1 MTRLFRH
8 TVHGHINKFQSLIS
22 NNLQWLIKTCN
33 EINFNKKNFIKL
45 IIFME
50 LQIYQGEN
58 VFILGEGMY
67 AWLHGINCSAQGLG
81 LG

>member
-1 MTRLFRH
+1 
-8 TVHGHINKFQSLIS
+8 
-22 NNLQWLIKTCN
+22 
-33 EINFNKKNFIKL
+33 
-45 IIFME
+45 ME